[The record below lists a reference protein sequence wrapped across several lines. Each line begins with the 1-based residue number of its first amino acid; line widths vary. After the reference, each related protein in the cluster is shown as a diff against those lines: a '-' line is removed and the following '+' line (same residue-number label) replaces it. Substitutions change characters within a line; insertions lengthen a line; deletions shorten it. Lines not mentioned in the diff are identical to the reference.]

1 MVKIDK
7 KLNKMQDVQGVFQ
20 IDPKSSRERVET
32 EANIYIPNKHD
43 LSLSCV
49 KVLWT

>member
-1 MVKIDK
+1 MLKKIPHTVK
-7 KLNKMQDVQGVFQ
+7 

-49 KVLWT
+49 KVLWA